1 MNQLLNY
8 SWYSCLRFFL
18 SSFSPFK
25 FSLETLIIFVGVWNT
40 KILFYSRDIGPLN
53 EVSVWR
59 CLSEYLQW
67 LNVLAPFSWAIQCG
81 FNLKLIIINMIYGFA
96 LVSKTWS
103 HVSIWISHYNR
114 LYLSRKNDWF
124 GTIFASTPISWMK
137 EGKMWNWVQNQLL
150 WKCRCS
156 YFNRLVA
163 C

>member
-1 MNQLLNY
+1 MIFLFAFFSVIVFSIQVQPGDFNHLCR
-8 SWYSCLRFFL
+8 CL
-18 SSFSPFK
+18 K
-25 FSLETLIIFVGVWNT
+25 YENT
-40 KILFYSRDIGPLN
+40 FYSRDIGRLN

-124 GTIFASTPISWMK
+124 GTIFAPTPISWMK